1 MAIRVLTGMNA
12 ELREFVTDVSKELAP
27 LLPAGF
33 QVWED
38 DGQLVVS
45 SRSGTDFL
53 PLGLNIEI
61 NLREGVSLEQ
71 AIRESMLSTLNEL
84 QDIVTV
90 SLTVP
95 WPSAPEGRRY
105 DFAYPRVEIRQNRL
119 YFWFGDEHPHDGIPN
134 VPLPSLP

>member
-1 MAIRVLTGMNA
+1 MALDETR
-12 ELREFVTDVSKELAP
+12 LREFVADVGKALAP
-27 LLPAGF
+27 ILPAGF

-53 PLGLNIEI
+53 PLGLNIDI
-61 NLREGVSLEQ
+61 NVREGVPLED
-71 AIRESMLSTLNEL
+71 ATRLSMLSTLNVL

-90 SLTVP
+90 ILTVP
-95 WPSAPEGRRY
+95 WPNAPGGGPY

-119 YFWFGDEHPHDGIPN
+119 SFWFGDEHPHGAIPN